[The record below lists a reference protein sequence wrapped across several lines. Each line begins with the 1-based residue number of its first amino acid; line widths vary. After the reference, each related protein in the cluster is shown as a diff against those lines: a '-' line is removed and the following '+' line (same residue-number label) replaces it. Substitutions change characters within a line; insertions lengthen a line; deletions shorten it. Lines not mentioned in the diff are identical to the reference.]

1 MSEPSLDMM
10 YLSTKRSLLSNPGI
24 KMDDIYYGPFNT
36 TVEMSEVTYNLGRLT
51 IGLSQLN
58 FGSQSQLIIPNNS
71 LLSTCYLHL
80 ELPAIIANQ
89 TICRGWGYAAINNI
103 NFLFGSSNVSQIQLS
118 GQSLF
123 QTIMMEAETA
133 EKRSELFRL
142 GGEEWL
148 VPSPAGVNIMADII
162 LPLPWSS
169 SCGMHSKLPFDTTLL
184 NNPITIQVQFNS
196 SSSIYGGTGIAP
208 AQFAVGTLLPR
219 QGDLKNKDQS
229 LQMKLLKNPELE
241 YSYPFIHHQ
250 NFSPGQFTGSTPG
263 SPPVSLTLQS
273 IINADLLAISVGMVQ
288 TSFVGPAN
296 QSSPSPFNYDP
307 ITNIVL
313 QFNGL
318 TMYNSPG

>member
-133 EKRSELFRL
+133 EKRSELFR
-142 GGEEWL
+142 GWGY
-148 VPSPAGVNIMADII
+148 AAINNINF
-162 LPLPWSS
+162 LFGSS
-169 SCGMHSKLPFDTTLL
+169 NVSQ
-184 NNPITIQVQFNS
+184 IQLS
-196 SSSIYGGTGIAP
+196 G
-208 AQFAVGTLLPR
+208 
-219 QGDLKNKDQS
+219 QS
-229 LQMKLLKNPELE
+229 LFQTIMMEAETAEKRSEL
-241 YSYPFIHHQ
+241 F
-250 NFSPGQFTGSTPG
+250 
-263 SPPVSLTLQS
+263 
-273 IINADLLAISVGMVQ
+273 
-288 TSFVGPAN
+288 
-296 QSSPSPFNYDP
+296 
-307 ITNIVL
+307 
-313 QFNGL
+313 
-318 TMYNSPG
+318 